1 VRPTEKQIEALKEII
16 NIGVGR
22 SAGVLNTMLNSHIT
36 LNVPYIKLLNPKSLR
51 GEMGKY
57 HEGIVATVQMGFG
70 GSLVGNAC
78 LAFPKVSASK
88 LVASLTGEELESSDA
103 DAIQTGTLNE
113 IGNIV
118 LNGVIGSISNML
130 QLSLNYKIPIYMEGD
145 IGSIIDSIER
155 NVDGAVDSGGDQ
167 SDLAILLARTR
178 FAIEALAT
186 EGDIILFFEVGS
198 FESLIS
204 AIDGI
209 GVDGTWS

>member
-22 SAGVLNTMLNSHIT
+22 SAGVLNTMPNSHIT

-51 GEMGKY
+51 GEMAKY

-78 LAFPKVSASK
+78 LAFPKISASK
-88 LVASLTGEELESSDA
+88 LVASLTGDDFESSGTDS
-103 DAIQTGTLNE
+103 IQNGTLNE
-113 IGNIV
+113 VGNIV

-130 QLSLNYKIPIYMEGD
+130 QLSLNYKIPIYMEGN
-145 IGSIIDSIER
+145 IESIIDSIEG
-155 NVDGAVDSGGDQ
+155 NVDKAIDSGGDQ

-178 FAIEALAT
+178 FSIEVLAT
-186 EGDIILFFEVGS
+186 EGNIILFFEVGS
-198 FESLIS
+198 FEALIS
-204 AIDGI
+204 AIDSI

>member
-1 VRPTEKQIEALKEII
+1 
-16 NIGVGR
+16 
-22 SAGVLNTMLNSHIT
+22 
-36 LNVPYIKLLNPKSLR
+36 
-51 GEMGKY
+51 
-57 HEGIVATVQMGFG
+57 
-70 GSLVGNAC
+70 
-78 LAFPKVSASK
+78 
-88 LVASLTGEELESSDA
+88 
-103 DAIQTGTLNE
+103 
-113 IGNIV
+113 
-118 LNGVIGSISNML
+118 
-130 QLSLNYKIPIYMEGD
+130 MEGD